1 MKFLL
6 VVLFAA
12 AVSGLAP
19 LYTQKDKI
27 EGSYLV
33 TLKRN
38 VDVKS
43 AVATIKALP
52 LFSTLGG
59 RIDREYTT
67 VLNGFAATLSGKA
80 LDLVRRLDFVEFV
93 EEDQMMYASVEW
105 GLDRIDQRSLPLN
118 NGYSAKGTGSG
129 VSVYVLDTGINPS
142 HNDFGG
148 RASTSSSMDFH
159 SNPNSGIDCHGH
171 GTHCA
176 GTVGGNTYVC
186 AKSVTLTA
194 SEFLVALEVDQTLE
208 LPLTC
213 VYSGM
218 DYVGGRS
225 GKRVASMS
233 LGGGASI
240 TTDNAVANLYN
251 DGVPVIVAAG
261 NENQDACNV
270 SPARAAKAYTVGATD
285 DSDSIASFSNWG
297 TCVDIFAPGVDIRSA
312 SHSSNSGSTTM
323 SGTSMACPHVAGGAA
338 LECGSVSCSPSG
350 IYSSLSNNASSN
362 KISGLTFSKSGSP
375 NLLLYVA

>member
-176 GTVGGNTYVC
+176 GTVGGNTYGV
-186 AKSVTLTA
+186 AKSVTLYGVRVLGCFGSGSNSGITA
-194 SEFLVALEVDQTLE
+194 
-208 LPLTC
+208 
-213 VYSGM
+213 GM

>member
-6 VVLFAA
+6 IVLFAA

-33 TLKRN
+33 TLKGN

-43 AVATIKALP
+43 AVATIRALP

-59 RIDREYTT
+59 RIDREYT

-80 LDLVRRLDFVEFV
+80 LDLIRRLDFVEFV

-129 VSVYVLDTGINPS
+129 VTVYVIDTGINPS
-142 HNDFGG
+142 HNDFGS

-159 SNPNSGIDCHGH
+159 SNPNSGIDCNGH

-176 GTVGGNTYVC
+176 GTVGGSSYGV
-186 AKSVTLTA
+186 AKSVTLKGVRVLGC
-194 SEFLVALEVDQTLE
+194 FG
-208 LPLTC
+208 
-213 VYSGM
+213 SGSNSGVVSGI
-218 DYVGGRS
+218 DYVAGLS

-233 LGGGASI
+233 LGGGASL
-240 TTDNAVANLYN
+240 TTDNAVTRLYN
-251 DGVPVIVAAG
+251 SGAPVIVAAG

-270 SPARAAKAYTVGATD
+270 SPARAANAYTVGATD
-285 DSDSIASFSNWG
+285 DSDTIASFSNYG
-297 TCVDIFAPGVDIRSA
+297 SCVDIFAPGVDIRSA
-312 SHSSNSGSTTM
+312 SHSSNSGSATM

-338 LECGSVSCSPSG
+338 LECGSLSCNPSS
-350 IYSSLSNNASSN
+350 IYSALSNNASSN
-362 KISGLTFSKSGSP
+362 KISGLTFSKSSSP

>member
-176 GTVGGNTYVC
+176 GTVGGSTYGV
-186 AKSVTLTA
+186 AKSVTLYGVRVLGCFGSGSNSGITA
-194 SEFLVALEVDQTLE
+194 
-208 LPLTC
+208 
-213 VYSGM
+213 GM

>member
-176 GTVGGNTYVC
+176 GTVGGNTYGV
-186 AKSVTLTA
+186 AKSVSLYGVRVLGCFGSGSNSGITA
-194 SEFLVALEVDQTLE
+194 
-208 LPLTC
+208 
-213 VYSGM
+213 GM

>member
-1 MKFLL
+1 MYRISSVKNEILL

-159 SNPNSGIDCHGH
+159 SNPTAIDCHGH

-176 GTVGGNTYVC
+176 GTVGGSTYGV
-186 AKSVTLTA
+186 AKSVTLYGVRVLGCFGSGSNSGITA
-194 SEFLVALEVDQTLE
+194 
-208 LPLTC
+208 
-213 VYSGM
+213 GM

-261 NENQDACNV
+261 NENQDAATFT
-270 SPARAAKAYTVGATD
+270 SPCR
-285 DSDSIASFSNWG
+285 
-297 TCVDIFAPGVDIRSA
+297 
-312 SHSSNSGSTTM
+312 
-323 SGTSMACPHVAGGAA
+323 
-338 LECGSVSCSPSG
+338 
-350 IYSSLSNNASSN
+350 
-362 KISGLTFSKSGSP
+362 
-375 NLLLYVA
+375 